1 MAKVTCKI
9 CKGKIEK
16 EQAFCIEKVS
26 EKTGKVSRS
35 YYCSREEYEKDK
47 FLKSLWRELLLLY
60 DDILGYTCI
69 SKTKVNM
76 IKELEENYSRE
87 QIYNCLKA
95 NADSIKRYLDEKGIY
110 EEYGKLCYITSAIKN
125 KIKDYTTN
133 EISFKTFDIDC
144 DDISFET
151 DEQIIRRIDNERQH
165 RKQSGILKILDKL
178 DKK

>member
-76 IKELEENYSRE
+76 IKELENLRE
-87 QIYNCLKA
+87 Y
-95 NADSIKRYLDEKGIY
+95 
-110 EEYGKLCYITSAIKN
+110 KN
-125 KIKDYTTN
+125 F
-133 EISFKTFDIDC
+133 EI
-144 DDISFET
+144 ISY
-151 DEQIIRRIDNERQH
+151 
-165 RKQSGILKILDKL
+165 RKKVKHA
-178 DKK
+178 KN

>member
-1 MAKVTCKI
+1 MNFI
-9 CKGKIEK
+9 
-16 EQAFCIEKVS
+16 F
-26 EKTGKVSRS
+26 S
-35 YYCSREEYEKDK
+35 Y
-47 FLKSLWRELLLLY
+47 L
-60 DDILGYTCI
+60 
-69 SKTKVNM
+69 
-76 IKELEENYSRE
+76 
-87 QIYNCLKA
+87 
-95 NADSIKRYLDEKGIY
+95 
-110 EEYGKLCYITSAIKN
+110 SAIKN